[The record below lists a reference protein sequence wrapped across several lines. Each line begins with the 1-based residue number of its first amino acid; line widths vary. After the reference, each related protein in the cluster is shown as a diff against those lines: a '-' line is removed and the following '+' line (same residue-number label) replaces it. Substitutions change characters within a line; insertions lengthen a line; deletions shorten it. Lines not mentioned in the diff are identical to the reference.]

1 MGRSTFISKLNSLG
15 LVQIKR
21 CVLCGRT
28 PSFWIFIH
36 QQFKIFYL
44 RYFAPKKLI
53 TCVKKSIR
61 SEVNGPTFWKI
72 LGNIHFCG
80 IPHSLSVLVFWLFLP
95 NISNA
100 YLTLICIHRVWR
112 RNCCCLRRRLS
123 CSMYFFRYVSTHTHF
138 LPFGCLVKPCKRKI
152 DWWKYIIKQYE
163 YAQQQQQRAR
173 EKKIWVCI
181 LRLFL
186 DQCSRQ
192 VSSRHSNSFVYL
204 LLVCIQN
211 QCEREPMYV

>member
-1 MGRSTFISKLNSLG
+1 MCAL
-15 LVQIKR
+15 
-21 CVLCGRT
+21 RT
-28 PSFWIFIH
+28 NTELSDIH

-53 TCVKKSIR
+53 TCVKKSIC

-80 IPHSLSVLVFWLFLP
+80 IPHSLSVLIFWLFLP

-173 EKKIWVCI
+173 EKKNMSLHFATIFGPMQSTGLQSTFEFVCV
-181 LRLFL
+181 FAFG
-186 DQCSRQ
+186 
-192 VSSRHSNSFVYL
+192 VHSKSVRKRADICITICLLNS
-204 LLVCIQN
+204 CIAM
-211 QCEREPMYV
+211 EKK